1 MIENLVSNLSFYLE
15 SSVALA
21 FFAAYLG
28 GILISFT
35 PCTYP
40 LIPVTVGFIGIQ
52 GSSSR
57 GRGFL
62 LSLFYVVGMAATY
75 AVLGAAAA
83 LSGRI
88 FGQMQTNFWTYF
100 IMANLCLVMGLSMLD
115 VFNISIPVP
124 QKLMKLTGV
133 NGGKGF
139 LNSFLIGAVSGVVIG
154 PCTAPALGVLL
165 GYVAVKTNVFLGM
178 GLLFVFAFGM
188 GTLLI
193 IAGTFAGVIAALP
206 RSGAWMTKIKCISG
220 LLLIGAAEYFLYI
233 AGRLSI

>member
-100 IMANLCLVMGLSMLD
+100 IMANVCLVMGLSMLD

-124 QKLMKLTGV
+124 QKLMKLTGG
-133 NGGKGF
+133 NGKKGF
-139 LNSFLIGAVSGVVIG
+139 LNSFLIGAVSG
-154 PCTAPALGVLL
+154 
-165 GYVAVKTNVFLGM
+165 YVAVKTNVLLGM

-220 LLLIGAAEYFLYI
+220 MLLIGAAEYFLYI